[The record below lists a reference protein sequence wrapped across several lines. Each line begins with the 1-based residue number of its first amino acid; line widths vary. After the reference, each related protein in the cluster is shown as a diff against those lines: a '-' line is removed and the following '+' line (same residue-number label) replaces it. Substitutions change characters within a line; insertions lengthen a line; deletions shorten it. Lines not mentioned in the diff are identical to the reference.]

1 MSSADF
7 QRVPKPAQATTVVVT
22 RMEATS
28 RVLGAEIATK
38 EVVVSTRNIM
48 LASPPTFSP
57 DLFRA
62 LNTLTVPRIGASPVH
77 QTSGPK
83 EKPARKKRP
92 ATDMGGSSTS
102 ICPVANKKT
111 HFVLLAP
118 LGPPGA
124 PRREVHFE
132 LEEAGDGTV
141 LIKTHVRVFDRV
153 DDADVA
159 NIWWSASEM
168 GEIQAREKSA
178 VFVMS
183 YCCEHYASQ
192 VLRIL
197 QTARTVHLHPTASE
211 GGHHD
216 VAATSSAASP
226 ESVWVANSP
235 ARGLERNIVAGFKK
249 RKRQVIR
256 KVLESQRVL
265 QTGRHKVTGEIPS
278 LDTRSQLLS
287 AQYHKWAHPMV
298 RFAQVLAD
306 GDAQVVVDN
315 NNADDVANDM
325 APLEAF

>member
-1 MSSADF
+1 MSSACV
-7 QRVPKPAQATTVVVT
+7 QSVQNQAQATTVVGV
-22 RMEATS
+22 
-28 RVLGAEIATK
+28 VGAESTIR
-38 EVVVSTRNIM
+38 EVTTLISPRRIM
-48 LASPPTFSP
+48 LVNPPTIRP
-57 DLFRA
+57 GQIIVLRRP
-62 LNTLTVPRIGASPVH
+62 TVPLIGASPVQ
-77 QTSGPK
+77 QTTSPK
-83 EKPARKKRP
+83 EQPVRKKRS
-92 ATDMGGSSTS
+92 AADMEGGSTATA
-102 ICPVANKKT
+102 CPNEKA

-132 LEEAGDGTV
+132 LEDAADGSV

-197 QTARTVHLHPTASE
+197 QTARTESLHPDE
-211 GGHHD
+211 GGHQD
-216 VAATSSAASP
+216 ETASAATATASP

-235 ARGLERNIVAGFKK
+235 ARGLERDIVAGFKK

-278 LDTRSQLLS
+278 LDMQSQLLS
-287 AQYHKWAHPMV
+287 VQYHKWSHPMV

-315 NNADDVANDM
+315 NHADDVANGM
-325 APLEAF
+325 APLDAF